1 MGMILDFCQ
10 PFLHEPSEF
19 AARLGTIWR
28 GAGLWGSCAP
38 ALTWKRLARADYRS
52 LILSLPWLILNLPGS
67 SFHGRCSDFGMAVP
81 QGLVELGVADGN
93 QGSAAMF
100 PQLTPDVVIRLL
112 CARCA
117 MRSVSLVR
125 LS

>member
-1 MGMILDFCQ
+1 VGELRSRVNM
-10 PFLHEPSEF
+10 E
-19 AARLGTIWR
+19 A
-28 GAGLWGSCAP
+28 
-38 ALTWKRLARADYRS
+38 LARADYRS